1 MSSEVIRNKAWAILF
16 TLIGLTLTTYLYRNP
31 TGDDAWFAE
40 QSYWLNK
47 VGYIRS
53 DFFTGVLDWHKQLL
67 VSHKLFLA
75 VGAGLMRLFGPNL
88 WAVQLT
94 GLLFFVLLI
103 AELLHYVHEQERTW
117 QSLYVMGLLILIFS
131 NRLLIKMSF
140 ENRPEM
146 MLAALGFGSFLLL
159 NRERFRAVHV
169 LLAGVLAGM
178 AVLTHLN
185 GVIYAVAGFGM
196 LLYLRQYRNASLFG
210 ITAGLVSLIYFADVV
225 AAPNGFTTWYWQFRH
240 DPATQNAFG
249 IGAKLWVMLTYPT
262 LFVQPPEVLA
272 LTLLLVYLLIMQ
284 RTFWRQLPQKLTVYI
299 VVLLLA
305 FWLITKKNSGLYS
318 LLFAPFMLALC
329 YELYRQRPFWNTG
342 LKVVL
347 GIYAIIGL
355 YGTVEIIYKNISQPY
370 LPTVHARL
378 RSHIPTHAKGLVPLT
393 FFFNDYDHYD
403 RLITYDSYL
412 FRHQPNTGTP
422 AQLAQWA
429 AQQKIGFLVVDSQ
442 TNHADYIP
450 SPNSLSVGPY
460 RRTYTDGRFAVFT
473 LAVSPPASA
482 SPPGRRGGKRSL

>member
-1 MSSEVIRNKAWAILF
+1 MSSEVIRNKARVVLF
-16 TLIGLTLTTYLYRNP
+16 TLIGLTLATYVYRNP
-31 TGDDAWFAE
+31 TGDDGWFAE

-47 VGYIRS
+47 VGYVRS

-75 VGAGLMRLFGPNL
+75 VGAGLMHLFGPNL

-94 GLLFFVLLI
+94 GLLFFVVLVG
-103 AELLHYVHEQERTW
+103 ELGVYVRGREHTW
-117 QSLYVMGLLILIFS
+117 QSPYLLGLLILIFS

-159 NRERFRAVHV
+159 NRERLRAVHV
-169 LLAGVLAGM
+169 LLAGMLAGM

-185 GVIYAVAGFGM
+185 GIIYAVSGFGM
-196 LLYLRQYRNASLFG
+196 LLYLGQYRNASLFG
-210 ITAGLVSLIYFADVV
+210 LTAGLVSLFYFADV
-225 AAPNGFTTWYWQFRH
+225 ALAPDGFASWYWQFRN

-249 IGAKLWVMLTYPT
+249 IGSKLWVMLTYPT

-284 RTFWRQLPQKLTVYI
+284 RPFWRQLPQKLTIYT

-355 YGTVEIIYKNISQPY
+355 YGTIEIIYKNISQPY
-370 LPTVHARL
+370 LPTVHAGLRL
-378 RSHIPTHAKGLVPLT
+378 HIPTNTKGLVPLT
-393 FFFNDYDHYD
+393 FFFNDYDRYD

-412 FRHQPNTGTP
+412 FQHQPNAGTP
-422 AQLAQWA
+422 TQLAQWA
-429 AQQKIGFLVVDSQ
+429 AQQKIGFLVVDSK

-450 SPNSLSVGPY
+450 SPDSLTVGPY
-460 RRTYTDGRFAVFT
+460 QRTYTNGRFAVFT
-473 LAVSPPASA
+473 LAASPPVSA
-482 SPPGRRGGKRSL
+482 GPPGRRGGERSL